1 MYMKKILIFA
11 LLICTFFDSISQNHA
26 SKLNEVNKNV
36 FSIKSKQARVDI
48 ENKYI
53 DVYKD
58 STRSLTHEEIS
69 NNNVYRFNSYP
80 NHKDDFKK
88 NVNYWLRFQVK
99 NISDS
104 GGEWA
109 LEFRE
114 IPFLDI
120 FFVNKNGNIEKLR
133 AGTLVPAS
141 EKQVNAGLR
150 ESVIF
155 TLKSNETKTIYVKI
169 QYLFDTSATEAI
181 SISDTKSFIKQTTID
196 NLIQGIFQGL
206 LWLMLLYNLFLFIS
220 TREKSYLYYI
230 FYVFSFAILMLH
242 AFQYLQDFIFPE
254 HPGVSSYF
262 GMSVFI
268 AFIFY
273 FLLLR
278 EFIDSRNK
286 HPRIDKSLK
295 IVILIDSIVTAIVF
309 IFQFIYIESFTIV
322 GMQFVFLNVIILL
335 VYVVIIL
342 KIENRISK
350 IFAIGTLFLVLCIS
364 TAIIGT
370 YLGGDPDKL
379 IICFQIGIVG
389 QVFIFSAGLSY
400 KYKVIEQQKQK
411 AQEGLI
417 IQLKE
422 NQDLQTK
429 VNRELEEEVRKR
441 TVEINQQKE
450 ELYSTLEY
458 LKQTQNQLVHTEKM
472 AGIGQLT
479 AGIAHE
485 INNPINYVMSSSNA
499 LKHDIQ
505 DYHKILD
512 LYVEISKE
520 NVEEK
525 LSEIA
530 QLKEDVEFAE
540 IAAETEKLLDNIKI
554 GGEKVAEIV
563 KSLRTFSRL
572 DESDLK
578 KVNLHENIDA
588 TLAILNNRFGTHI
601 EIEKQYGYN
610 LEVECFPGELN
621 QVFLNILNNA
631 IDATKTGGKIT
642 VKTQQVSNT
651 CRISISDTGK
661 GIPEEIQNRIFE
673 PFFTTKDIGKG
684 KGLGLSTAHT
694 IIKEHHGTIELES
707 GTDKGTTF
715 TIIIPVIHSN
725 IKNN

>member
-1 MYMKKILIFA
+1 MKRILILV
-11 LLICTFFDSISQNHA
+11 LLIFTFFDLVSQNQA
-26 SKLNEVNKNV
+26 YELNRVYQNV
-36 FSIKSKQARVDI
+36 LSVKTKQERIDI
-48 ENKYI
+48 ENEYI
-53 DVYKD
+53 EVYKD
-58 STRSLTHEEIS
+58 STNSLTHEEIS
-69 NNNVYRFNSYP
+69 TTYLDKFISSSNF
-80 NHKDDFKK
+80 KDDFKK
-88 NVNYWLRFQVK
+88 NTNYWLKFQIK
-99 NISDS
+99 NTSDK

-109 LEFRE
+109 LEFRD

-120 FFVNKNGNIEKLR
+120 YIVDNRGRLEKIS

-141 EKQVNAGLR
+141 EKQMNSGIR
-150 ESVIF
+150 ETVIF
-155 TLKSNETKTIYVKI
+155 TLQSKQIKLFYVKF
-169 QYLFDTSATEAI
+169 QYLFNTQAVNPI
-181 SISDTKSFIKQTTID
+181 SISDTKSFIKQTTIN

-206 LWLMLLYNLFLFIS
+206 LWLMLFYNLFLFIS

-230 FYVFSFAILMLH
+230 VYVFSFAILMLH

-342 KIENRISK
+342 KIGNRISK
-350 IFAIGTLFLVLCIS
+350 IFAIGTLFLVLFIS
-364 TAIIGT
+364 MAIIGT

-379 IICFQIGIVG
+379 LICFQIGIVG

-588 TLAILNNRFGTHI
+588 TLAILNNRIGTHI

-610 LEVECFPGELN
+610 IEVECFPGELN

-631 IDATKTGGKIT
+631 IDETKTGGKIT
-642 VKTQQVSNT
+642 VKTQQVSKT

-725 IKNN
+725 NKNN